1 MSEYQP
7 PPASLRERA
16 ALYRQRAIGARNP
29 TKADEYRYIAEM
41 LDRDADVFEYITT
54 TNSRE
59 HQLKKL

>member
-16 ALYRQRAIGARNP
+16 ALYRQRAIGAHNP

-41 LDRDADVFEYITT
+41 LDREADVFEYITT
-54 TNSRE
+54 PNQRRASA
-59 HQLKKL
+59 

>member
-1 MSEYQP
+1 ME
-7 PPASLRERA
+7 
-16 ALYRQRAIGARNP
+16 ARNP

>member
-7 PPASLRERA
+7 PPAPLRERA

-41 LDRDADVFEYITT
+41 LDREADVFEYITT
-54 TNSRE
+54 PNQRRASA
-59 HQLKKL
+59 

>member
-16 ALYRQRAIGARNP
+16 ALYRQRAIGARDP

-41 LDRDADVFEYITT
+41 LDREADVFEYITT
-54 TNSRE
+54 PNQRRASA
-59 HQLKKL
+59 

>member
-41 LDRDADVFEYITT
+41 LDRDADVFEYMTT
-54 TNSRE
+54 PNQQRASA
-59 HQLKKL
+59 

>member
-16 ALYRQRAIGARNP
+16 SLYRQRAIEARNR

-41 LDRDADVFEYITT
+41 LDREADVFEYITT
-54 TNSRE
+54 PNQRRASA
-59 HQLKKL
+59 